1 MESSTSS
8 TFETIKQDMNLMF
21 KQEEYVCNITDRESG
36 PMAMSTIKK
45 WDKREEG
52 SCQVGDDLLVSSLP
66 VHSLDE
72 QSSTKSS
79 TTTTTTT
86 VELASLHTP
95 GRPLVITFGSF

>member
-1 MESSTSS
+1 MESPTSS

-52 SCQVGDDLLVSSLP
+52 SCQVGDHLLVSSLP
-66 VHSLDE
+66 VHEL
-72 QSSTKSS
+72 STESS
-79 TTTTTTT
+79 TTTTTTM

-95 GRPLVITFGSF
+95 GRPLVITFGSFS